1 MWSISA
7 SGLVHARLRLDR
19 RDGVRRPGG
28 RSAGTPFPQ
37 AGPALVPPAALPRAQ
52 ARAGGPQ
59 PAAAGR
65 PRIGD
70 RGRGRPPPG
79 RGRLAPPSP
88 PDGADP
94 SRSRVR
100 RRGAVRAVRAARLA
114 LGDHAAGHGRPGQP
128 HLEARGAR
136 TVARGRRRGRHA
148 DRGRRA
154 SLPPGVLEP
163 DAAGGAHPPARRRDS
178 PRPPGGCRRVPRRGL
193 RHRRGTGLRRTSAP
207 SPTSGPTWRR
217 RSPNSRTTSASTAS
231 PSSFRANA
239 ADLELK
245 VLAFNLLV
253 LSQRP
258 ALGCASLQHA
268 KPLRRRLLAI
278 AGRLIRTAGQWR
290 LQLARDWAGQVELA
304 RVRHHLATIGP

>member
-1 MWSISA
+1 VLATFRWQP
-7 SGLVHARLRLDR
+7 VRDR
-19 RDGVRRPGG
+19 EAQHDFHELSRAGG
-28 RSAGTPFPQ
+28 PSTT
-37 AGPALVPPAALPRAQ
+37 ALPRAQ
-52 ARAGGPQ
+52 ERAGGPQ

-70 RGRGRPPPG
+70 RGRGLPPPG
-79 RGRLAPPSP
+79 RGPLAPPSP
-88 PDGADP
+88 PAGADP

-193 RHRRGTGLRRTSAP
+193 RHRRGLG
-207 SPTSGPTWRR
+207 SG
-217 RSPNSRTTSASTAS
+217 
-231 PSSFRANA
+231 
-239 ADLELK
+239 
-245 VLAFNLLV
+245 
-253 LSQRP
+253 
-258 ALGCASLQHA
+258 G
-268 KPLRRRLLAI
+268 RRRLLRQ
-278 AGRLIRTAGQWR
+278 AGRPGEGDPRTPGR
-290 LQLARDWAGQVELA
+290 LRHRPHPPARS
-304 RVRHHLATIGP
+304 GPMRPISS